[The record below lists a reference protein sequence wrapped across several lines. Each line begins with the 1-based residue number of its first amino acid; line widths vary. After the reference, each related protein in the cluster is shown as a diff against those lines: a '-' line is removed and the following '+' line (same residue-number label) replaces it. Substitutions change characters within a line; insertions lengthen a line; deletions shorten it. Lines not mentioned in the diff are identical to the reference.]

1 MLGGI
6 GHNARRGMGLDATT
20 LATLRMNR
28 LHQQAM
34 FDSLA
39 KLATGS
45 RFTGMGRGFGN
56 PADLIASETLRA
68 TLTALDAETQSN
80 QRALAISTVA
90 DGALG
95 EISGLLGEVR
105 SLVAANADGGLSDAE
120 RDANQIQ
127 IDSVLAGIDRL
138 AGTTDFLGE
147 KLLDGDFV
155 ITSSGEKFKLDSART
170 SDLGEL
176 EIDNADCSLQALK
189 TGGALVAEAEK
200 ASGVIDAAIKDVA
213 TARGRLGAFAE
224 NHVQARLS
232 SLGKAYAEIAKANSM
247 LGDVDYAAEV
257 SRSVREQLLTRA
269 TVFTLKAA
277 DHTRRNHLF
286 NLLK

>member
-1 MLGGI
+1 
-6 GHNARRGMGLDATT
+6 
-20 LATLRMNR
+20 
-28 LHQQAM
+28 M

-45 RFTGMGRGFGN
+45 RFAGMGRGFGN

-80 QRALAISTVA
+80 QRALAVSNVA

-120 RDANQIQ
+120 KDANQIQ

-138 AGTTDFLGE
+138 AGTTNFLGE
-147 KLLDGDFV
+147 KLLGGDFV
-155 ITSSGEKFKLDSART
+155 IASSGEKLKLDSVRT
-170 SDLGEL
+170 SDLGEV
-176 EIDNADCSLQALK
+176 EIDDADYSLQDLK
-189 TGGALVAEAEK
+189 TGGPLASDAEK
-200 ASGVIDAAIKDVA
+200 ASQVMDAAIKDVA
-213 TARGRLGAFAE
+213 TARGRLGAFAK
-224 NHVQARLS
+224 NHVQARLN
-232 SLGKAYAEIAKANSM
+232 SLGKAYDEIAKANSM
-247 LGDVDYAAEV
+247 LADVDYAAEV
-257 SRSVREQLLTRA
+257 SRSVREQILTRA

-286 NLLK
+286 DLLK